1 MLLEDL
7 ADNGDSRV
15 DRVGNDEDKGTRAV
29 LGNALGEIANDAG
42 VDL

>member
-7 ADNGDSRV
+7 ADNGHSRV
-15 DRVGNDEDKGTRAV
+15 DGVGDDEDKGAGAV
-29 LGNALGEIANDAG
+29 LGNALGEIANNAG